1 MSQTP
6 ISEIKNK
13 YKKRKVALI
22 FIYILFFIILVVVL
36 FSTYINYADNIITA
50 LFLLIIAVSV
60 ITPEISEYDLI
71 RFHLNELITFLN
83 ERNPTK
89 SKHHINKLAHTI
101 KELNQTTDNSF
112 IFNSTKSTLNNFWNL
127 LKYNI
132 YSCLKDNDYN
142 SYISILIEIN
152 NSFDNE
158 NLTNLNQTIDGVIID
173 ISEHDNQ
180 NAILF
185 PYEQPHFLK
194 QNFEDLINKCKT
206 LFNKN
211 LIFRFISLSII
222 FLIIGYCTSTIS
234 SFVIYDFELFR
245 TIILVSGTLAVGWGL
260 QKQ

>member
-1 MSQTP
+1 MAGLYLWPVIVP
-6 ISEIKNK
+6 IIVVVTFLS
-13 YKKRKVALI
+13 
-22 FIYILFFIILVVVL
+22 IYINSFNAILFTLLFFLIVVG
-36 FSTYINYADNIITA
+36 I
-50 LFLLIIAVSV
+50 
-60 ITPEISEYDLI
+60 ITPEISKYDLI
-71 RFHLNELITFLN
+71 RFHLNKLITFLN
-83 ERNPTK
+83 ERNSKK
-89 SKHHINKLAHTI
+89 SEHHIDKLAHTI

-132 YSCLKDNDYN
+132 YSCLKDEDYN
-142 SYISILIEIN
+142 RYIPTLKDIY

-173 ISEHDNQ
+173 VAEHDNQ

-222 FLIIGYCTSTIS
+222 FLIIGYCASTIS

-245 TIILVSGTLAVGWGL
+245 TIILVSGTLAVGWGF